1 MRLDIKLTKLI
12 FRVAVS
18 DKGWT
23 DNEISVNWLRFFDD
37 VTKEK
42 VSGQY
47 HLLVVDGHASHY
59 CLKFI
64 EYAQKHKIVILCYP
78 AHATHVLQG
87 LDVIIFA
94 ILKEAFSIERD
105 KYNESHWPV
114 KVTKKSFLLVLGNAW
129 EHAITSTHI
138 ITSFCVTG
146 VYPPDATV
154 IRPEQLA
161 PSIEHSTAGDL
172 PLPVLSPV

>member
-1 MRLDIKLTKLI
+1 MKLDIELTKLI

-23 DNEISVNWLRFFDD
+23 DNEIGVNWLRFFDD
-37 VTKEK
+37 ATKEK
-42 VSGQY
+42 ASGQY

-59 CLKFI
+59 SLEFI
-64 EYAQKHKIVILCYP
+64 EYTRKHKIVILCYP

-129 EHAITSTHI
+129 ERAITSTHI
-138 ITSFCVTG
+138 ITSFCVTS
-146 VYPPDATV
+146 VYPPDVTV

>member
-23 DNEISVNWLRFFDD
+23 DNEISVNWHRFFDD

-78 AHATHVLQG
+78 AHAMDVLQG

-94 ILKEAFSIERD
+94 ILKEAFAIECD
-105 KYNESHWPV
+105 KCNERHWPV
-114 KVTKKSFLLVLGNAW
+114 KVTKMSVNSRECMGRHNHKYPHKHQFLCHQCL
-129 EHAITSTHI
+129 
-138 ITSFCVTG
+138 
-146 VYPPDATV
+146 
-154 IRPEQLA
+154 
-161 PSIEHSTAGDL
+161 PSQCCCHS
-172 PLPVLSPV
+172 S